1 MNTFLNSN
9 LSKSENKFFKPKEGA
24 NKLRIL
30 TTPVSYYNFF
40 DYSTKR
46 NYTDYEYFEK
56 SSNRFMVYVQDLAE
70 EKPEDQIKIYEM
82 PTTVAK
88 QIQALAKDEDYAFVD
103 FPMPYNIK
111 LSATNAGTK
120 EVSYTITP
128 SPKLTEVPEEVK
140 EILAKKKTCEEIV
153 KAKVERTKKEQK
165 EEGFKIADGEFA
177 NVPKEKKERG
187 GMNDDLGSID
197 YGDSINPEDIPF

>member
-9 LSKSENKFFKPKEGA
+9 LSKSENTFFKPKEGA

-30 TTPVSYYNFF
+30 TTPVSYYNYF
-40 DYSTKR
+40 DYQGKR
-46 NYTDYEYFEK
+46 NYTSYDYFEK
-56 SSNRFMVYVQDLAE
+56 ASNRFMVYIQDLGELGGFE
-70 EKPEDQIKIYEM
+70 EQVKIYEM

-88 QIQALAKDEDYAFVD
+88 QIQALAKDEDYSFED

-111 LSATNAGTK
+111 LTATNAGTK

-128 SPKLTEVPEEVK
+128 SPKPSEVPSEIK
-140 EILAKKKTCEEIV
+140 EILATKKTCEEIV
-153 KAKVERTKKEQK
+153 KAKVDRTKKEEK
-165 EEGFKIADGEFA
+165 EQGFKIADGEFPD
-177 NVPKEKKERG
+177 VPEKKKRASKD
-187 GMNDDLGSID
+187 DDLGSID